1 MAQSPT
7 GDQEAVT
14 AQGRSRS
21 TAKSSK
27 PPTSAHQT
35 RRGQVAA
42 SRPVGAPGAQSG
54 SPVPF
59 VLLGVG
65 VLVFGIGVAIFFSG
79 GKPSVEP
86 VRPHTPEATA
96 ESIKSEP
103 APAKSAP
110 TPASTVSTPAPP
122 VSTPTSPPVAP
133 ATFRPPTLSET
144 DAQAKFNPLRDRFAR
159 ARQANDLKE
168 MGAVAGDLGLITRDY
183 DGTETA
189 KAAMDL
195 IKIHK
200 ELRAT
205 EDFNTQCAAP
215 FREATAK
222 ATRMNEDLDD
232 ILDRVVKFGRS
243 RKDTDAGTKALDL
256 VKNWREQSAQQWWD
270 RLKSKLEGDEP
281 KQSALVEA
289 GILNR
294 EFSGTPGA
302 GEAVKQFRAIHQ
314 KLLDKQ
320 GPSAWLHM
328 LKDVVL
334 APGTRELRG
343 AIQAIHTYKGAQIAP
358 PDARLDELQA
368 EACKALMQSLAPRDR
383 PKELFKIPQAHR
395 LGEFFSPLD
404 GCQLKK
410 DKEGE
415 TQVAAITSKAGQAGI
430 QILYPTSF
438 AEEQAVFK
446 VEFKSNGLK
455 RVFLRLFS
463 STHQQVFEHELKDAK
478 GSAWNTA
485 TVELS
490 KVKHEGLTLRNAW
503 IGLMILEGEK
513 SDPSKEDAA
522 LLIKSAELTTGRK

>member
-1 MAQSPT
+1 M
-7 GDQEAVT
+7 
-14 AQGRSRS
+14 
-21 TAKSSK
+21 
-27 PPTSAHQT
+27 
-35 RRGQVAA
+35 
-42 SRPVGAPGAQSG
+42 
-54 SPVPF
+54 
-59 VLLGVG
+59 LLGVG

-79 GKPSVEP
+79 GKPAEDP
-86 VRPHTPEATA
+86 ARAHAPEGTA
-96 ESIKSEP
+96 ETVKSESTQASP
-103 APAKSAP
+103 TGTQAKSAS
-110 TPASTVSTPAPP
+110 TPSPVPAATTPAPP
-122 VSTPTSPPVAP
+122 ASTPSPPAVAP
-133 ATFRPPTLSET
+133 ATFRPPTVSET
-144 DAQAKFNPLRDRFAR
+144 EAQSKFNPLRDRFAR

-168 MGAVAGDLGLITRDY
+168 MGSVVSELGLITRDY
-183 DGTETA
+183 DGTETS

-205 EDFNTQCAAP
+205 EDYNTQCAAP

-222 ATRMNEDLDD
+222 ATRLNEDLDD
-232 ILDRVVKFGRS
+232 ILDRVLKFGRS
-243 RKDTDAGTKALDL
+243 RKDTEAGTKALDL

-270 RLKSKLEGDEP
+270 RLKGKLESDEP
-281 KQSALVEA
+281 KQAALVEA

-302 GEAVKQFRAIHQ
+302 GEAVKQFRVIHQ

-368 EACKALMQSLAPRDR
+368 EAYKALMQSLAPRDR
-383 PKELFKIPQAHR
+383 SKELFKIPQAHR
-395 LGEFFSPLD
+395 LGECFSPLD
-404 GCQLKK
+404 GSQLKK
-410 DKEGE
+410 EKEGE
-415 TQVAAITSKAGQAGI
+415 TQVAAVTSKAGQAGI

-438 AEEQAVFK
+438 AEEQAIFK

-463 STHQQVFEHELKDAK
+463 STHQQVFEHELKDPK

-490 KVKHEGLTLRNAW
+490 KVKHDGLTLRNAW
-503 IGLMILEGEK
+503 IGLLILEGEK
-513 SDPSKEDAA
+513 SDPSKEDAS
-522 LLIKSAELTTGRK
+522 LLIKSVELTSGRK